1 MRVRLSHLTVS
12 LFFGLFGLGATL
24 FFVKGQ
30 ALSAL
35 AADCEVPSSHPTIQS
50 AIDDALCQTIRISSG
65 TYAENLMISRSV
77 SLIGAGPDLTTVDA
91 GRSGRPLTV
100 NGSASEQE
108 VSVFL
113 EGLRVRNGD
122 ATSGSTPMTGGGIL
136 VTGGARIDGENLQ
149 IDNNL
154 ASSSVSGYGGGLAI
168 RGGSAFFTDTRI
180 LSNTANERAG
190 NSEGSGYGGGLY
202 VEDGV
207 LHLSDSQVV
216 ENLASLRA
224 NGSHE
229 ASGGGLYITEDTQVF
244 MSGNVW
250 TGNIARGN
258 QSSPC
263 SLVDCSGEIDNEGG
277 GAVGVFLSSGSVE
290 ITITNDVF
298 AGNVANEVV
307 TTELNSGHGG
317 AISFNTTGTG
327 QITAVLRGVTLNQNL
342 AARTSTNAGEEGRG
356 GAIYARRTD
365 LEVKQALLFDNRA
378 VEDGNGSGGGIYFHF
393 PGDGESFELE
403 NSVLAG
409 NMACT
414 TNNCGDGAQVYIDY
428 SNAISNTAR
437 IVHTTIADAG
447 INPRQ
452 GIFYTTPFGGDSLYI
467 TNTIIASHAV
477 GIENHNPLSDA
488 RARYVL
494 FHGNSTEHVGTAFP
508 DTIGHVPGQPD
519 PLFVDPEDQDYHLR
533 SGSPA
538 IDNGTNAGISEDI
551 DGDSRPQ
558 GVGFDIGADEFLVS
572 APADTPTVTSST
584 TPTPSAMATATPP
597 IPPTALPPASQN
609 FLPLVIR

>member
-1 MRVRLSHLTVS
+1 MCVRLSHLAIS
-12 LFFGLFGLGATL
+12 LFFGLFCLGATL

-30 ALSAL
+30 TLSAL
-35 AADCEVPSSHPTIQS
+35 AADCEVPTSHPTIQS
-50 AIDDALCQTIRISSG
+50 AVDDALCHTIRISSG
-65 TYAENLMISRSV
+65 TYAEKLMITRSV
-77 SLIGAGPDLTTVDA
+77 SLIGAGPDLTILD
-91 GRSGRPLTV
+91 GEESGRPLTV
-100 NGSASEQE
+100 DGSASEQE

-113 EGLRVRNGD
+113 AGLRVRNGD
-122 ATSGSTPMTGGGIL
+122 ATGASTPMTGGGIL
-136 VTGGARIDGENLQ
+136 VTGGARVDGENLQ

-168 RGGSAFFTDTRI
+168 RGGSVFFTDTRI

-190 NSEGSGYGGGLY
+190 NSEGNGYGGGLY
-202 VEDGV
+202 VEDGA
-207 LHLSDSQVV
+207 LHLLNSQVV
-216 ENLASLRA
+216 ENLASFRA

-229 ASGGGLYITEDTQVF
+229 AAGGGLYITKDTQAF
-244 MSGNVW
+244 LSGNVW
-250 TGNIARGN
+250 TGNIARGE

-263 SLVDCSGEIDNEGG
+263 SLVDCSSEVDNEGG
-277 GAVGVFLSSGSVE
+277 GAVGVFLSSGSAA
-290 ITITNDVF
+290 ITITNDIF
-298 AGNVANEVV
+298 AGNVANDVV
-307 TTELNSGHGG
+307 TAEQNSGHGG

-327 QITAVLRGVTLNQNL
+327 RITATLRGVTLQQNL
-342 AARTSTNAGEEGRG
+342 AARTSASAGEEGRG

-365 LEVKQALLFDNRA
+365 LEVKQNLLFDNRA
-378 VEDGNGSGGGIYFHF
+378 VEEGNGSGGGIYFHF

-414 TNNCGDGAQVYIDY
+414 TNDCGDGAQVYIDY

-437 IVHTTIADAG
+437 IVHTTIAGAG
-447 INPRQ
+447 LNPRQ

-477 GIENHNPLSDA
+477 GIENNNPLSEA
-488 RARYVL
+488 RARFIL
-494 FHGNSTEHVGTAFP
+494 FHGNSTDHVGTAFP

-519 PLFVDPEDQDYHLR
+519 PLFVDPEDQDYHIR

-551 DGDSRPQ
+551 DLDIRPQ
-558 GVGFDIGADEFLVS
+558 GDGFDIGADEFQVS
-572 APADTPTVTSST
+572 APADTPTVPSST
-584 TPTPSAMATATPP
+584 TPTPSPTATATPP
-597 IPPTALPPASQN
+597 IPPTALPPASKN